1 MSSDLSIPRPGHHA
15 GSQAARFGA
24 HPSMVLSAYLEPLV
38 RGRRVAVLGDA
49 TLGLAERIA
58 ERGARLVHAYDP
70 DAARTAEAIARSGAG
85 ARVNHAVLEPDLGVR
100 DGAFDVAILPD
111 ISLFIDPRDII
122 RRARR
127 LIGPSGIAVF
137 VTPNG
142 GVARRVIGSEHEAE
156 ERTWVRDSEERTWV
170 WGASRAQ
177 VTGAPGRD
185 PGAAGRDATGA
196 VGRDAST
203 TVTGRDA
210 VGAVG
215 GRDSEERTLSGDL
228 SERAMG
234 RDAASGR
241 DSSTVLGYYELFD
254 LVSLQFS
261 VVRMVG
267 QAPFIGYAVADFA
280 PDGEPEVTVDTS
292 LLDATEEPEWFL
304 AIASERAV
312 ALDPFAVIEIPF
324 ASLHGDDF
332 ANDDSEPVTA
342 PRGPRMS
349 ERIAS
354 LTAEVE
360 HLREQQ
366 RDASRETEARS
377 AALTAMSSRLV
388 QLESELA
395 AKTTRLK
402 EVEGRLGDDHVR
414 AERLLHDLHDVEE
427 EVARQRERATRLA
440 KQLDDERKART
451 KADVELGMIR
461 AKPELTGAKDR
472 LDAVTAELE
481 AARAH
486 IEELRGVTAEL
497 QAARARISELGGLAT
512 ELQRAQAR
520 IQELS
525 GAAAELEI
533 AQGRIDELSGVA
545 AELEAAQARIDELGA
560 VSEELE
566 AARARIDELDVE
578 VSSAPLPAS
587 TLSAP
592 ELALNARV
600 AELEAAMRDAQHEV
614 AHLVAER
621 DLVQS
626 RAEGLEEALAEA
638 ARARESLAQRSS
650 ALDLR
655 CEMLTREVD
664 GVSEAHG
671 AEVAR
676 LESALRERG
685 QVVTTLRK
693 ELRESDR
700 IGKEL
705 ITELEAALFEAAPG
719 SPTSAP
725 GAGSSGVP
733 SGGPAGGVDPYA
745 QLAPEAPA
753 EMSLMQRL
761 DTLADT
767 AARREADLH
776 AASWRIAE
784 LELRLADAGLAGSSD
799 PLTVHDEL
807 EQALVAAHG
816 EVASLRRALAG
827 HDTEPV
833 SIGTELELSR
843 AVIEQAVLLHQVA
856 AERSL

>member
-1 MSSDLSIPRPGHHA
+1 MSSDLSIPRPAHHA

-142 GVARRVIGSEHEAE
+142 GVAHRVIGSDQEAE

-185 PGAAGRDATGA
+185 PGATGRDAGAAGRDAAGA
-196 VGRDAST
+196 AGRDA
-203 TVTGRDA
+203 A
-210 VGAVG
+210 GAAG
-215 GRDSEERTLSGDL
+215 GREAEERTLSGDL

-324 ASLHGDDF
+324 AALHGDF
-332 ANDDSEPVTA
+332 AHDDIEPVTA
-342 PRGPRMS
+342 PRGPRMG

-360 HLREQQ
+360 QLREQQ
-366 RDASRETEARS
+366 RDAAREAEARS

-705 ITELEAALFEAAPG
+705 ITELEAALFEATPG

-725 GAGSSGVP
+725 GAGSPGVP

-753 EMSLMQRL
+753 EMSLTQRL
-761 DTLADT
+761 DTLAET